1 MNTSMKT
8 YKIFVN
14 HQGSSEAVKQ
24 GWSWPGF
31 FFNFIWAL
39 IKRMWVLGV
48 TLMILSFVLGF
59 FEGTTEVSS
68 GKEAASRISAFTSVL
83 NLVIAVIFGVNG
95 NKWRE
100 KNLLSRGYKY
110 QYTVDARN
118 PEAAIASWFTEGKS
132 D

>member
-1 MNTSMKT
+1 MKT

-14 HQGSSEAVKQ
+14 PQGTSEAVKQ

-39 IKRMWVLGV
+39 VKKMWVLGV
-48 TLMILSFVLGF
+48 VLMILSIALGF
-59 FEGTTEVSS
+59 VEGTVEGSS
-68 GKEAASRISAFTSVL
+68 GKETASGISAFTSIL
-83 NLVIAVIFGVNG
+83 NLVIAVVFGVKG

-100 KNLLSRGYKY
+100 KNLISRGYKY
-110 QYTVDARN
+110 QDTVDAQN
-118 PEAAIASWFTEGKS
+118 PEAAIALWFTEGEI

>member
-1 MNTSMKT
+1 MKT

-14 HQGSSEAVKQ
+14 PQGGSEAVKQ

-48 TLMILSFVLGF
+48 VLMILSIALGF
-59 FEGTTEVSS
+59 AEGTVEVSY
-68 GKEAASRISAFTSVL
+68 GKEAASGISVFTSIL
-83 NLVIAVIFGVNG
+83 NLVIAVVFGVKG

-100 KNLLSRGYKY
+100 KNLIFRGYKY
-110 QYTVDARN
+110 QDTVDAQN
-118 PEAAIASWFTEGKS
+118 PEAAIALWFTEGKI

>member
-1 MNTSMKT
+1 MKT

-14 HQGSSEAVKQ
+14 PQGSSEVVKQ

-48 TLMILSFVLGF
+48 TLMILTFVLGF
-59 FEGTTEVSS
+59 FEGTTEVSY
-68 GKEAASRISAFTSVL
+68 GKEAASGIGAFTSVL

-118 PEAAIASWFTEGKS
+118 PEAAIASWFTDGS
-132 D
+132 Y

>member
-1 MNTSMKT
+1 MKT
-8 YKIFVN
+8 YKIFVSP
-14 HQGSSEAVKQ
+14 QGSSEAVKQ

-48 TLMILSFVLGF
+48 VLMILSIALGF
-59 FEGTTEVSS
+59 AEGTVEVSY
-68 GKEAASRISAFTSVL
+68 GKEAASGISVFTSIL
-83 NLVIAVIFGVNG
+83 NLVIAVVFGVKG

-100 KNLLSRGYKY
+100 KNLIFRGYKY
-110 QYTVDARN
+110 QDTVDAQN
-118 PEAAIASWFTEGKS
+118 PEAAIALWFTEGKI